1 MTATY
6 RKTSA
11 GSVRRRSGKQTSLP
25 TRRGWLRG
33 LAIALGV
40 AVLLAHIYTF
50 PLPHPL
56 IPWLALNLPDVVKH
70 FLMLAAF
77 SLAYRLS
84 WAGGEAGAGLSPGVA
99 TVLYCGGWGALC
111 EVLQIWMPTREF
123 SPLELGVNV
132 GAALAVVG
140 LVSALHPSSF
150 RPQ

>member
-1 MTATY
+1 
-6 RKTSA
+6 
-11 GSVRRRSGKQTSLP
+11 
-25 TRRGWLRG
+25 
-33 LAIALGV
+33 
-40 AVLLAHIYTF
+40 VLLGHINT
-50 PLPHPL
+50 LHLAQPL

-84 WAGGEAGAGLSPGVA
+84 WAGGEAAGLSPGVA

-111 EVLQIWMPTREF
+111 EVLQIWIPTREF
-123 SPLELGVNV
+123 NLLELGVNV
-132 GAALAVVG
+132 SAPLAVTG